1 MLRAKAY
8 MRFPEG
14 KAKVLTLSYDD
25 AVEQDRKLIEILDRY
40 GIKASFHINSCCYAP
55 KNNAYPA
62 GQVHRRM
69 TREQAI
75 VLYQNSP
82 HEVAAHTCSHEFLD
96 GLPTIGMLHEIM
108 TDRLNLEADFQRIV
122 RGMSLPYGAYNDSVI
137 QIMKACG
144 VAYSRTTA
152 STEHFEMPE
161 DWLCLEP
168 TCRHAHP
175 KLMELAERF
184 IEIPNNAKP
193 KMFYLWGHSYEF
205 EQQNNWSVIEDFCR
219 YMGGRE
225 DIWYATSIEIY
236 EYAQA
241 YDRLV
246 WSADMS
252 TVTNPSA
259 IPLWMRYARNG
270 AHSRVIKILAGETVV
285 LE

>member
-40 GIKASFHINSCCYAP
+40 GIKASFHINSGCYAP
-55 KNNAYPA
+55 KNNVYPA
-62 GQVHRRM
+62 GQIHRRM

-75 VLYQNSP
+75 ALYQNSP

-96 GLPTIGMLHEIM
+96 GLPTIGILNEILS
-108 TDRLNLEADFQRIV
+108 DRLALEADFQRIV

-137 QIMKACG
+137 QIMKECG

-161 DWLCLEP
+161 DWLRLEP

-236 EYAQA
+236 EYVQA

-270 AHSRVIKILAGETVV
+270 AHSRVIKISAGETAV